1 MCRRFIAQKRGS
13 FDNGRR
19 IILTLARPRKARIDL
34 WFFRTTGIILVGLT
48 LLAGAIVL
56 GMTLL
61 RH

>member
-13 FDNGRR
+13 FDKGRR

-34 WFFRTTGIILVGLT
+34 WFFRTTGIILVALT

>member
-1 MCRRFIAQKRGS
+1 MCRRYIAQKRGS
-13 FDNGRR
+13 FDNDRR

-34 WFFRTTGIILVGLT
+34 WFFRTTGIVLVALT

-61 RH
+61 RY

>member
-34 WFFRTTGIILVGLT
+34 WFFRTTGIILVALT